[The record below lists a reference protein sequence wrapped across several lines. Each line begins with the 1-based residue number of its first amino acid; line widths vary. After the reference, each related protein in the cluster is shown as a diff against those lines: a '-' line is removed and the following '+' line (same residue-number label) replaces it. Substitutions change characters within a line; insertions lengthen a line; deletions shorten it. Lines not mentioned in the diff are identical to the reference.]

1 MRRRKSGQSFSGIRY
16 RILCRIFQTSVAVG
30 LLLILCK
37 SFSLQVIE
45 HDKWSEK
52 ARAQTEA
59 TLDVPAYRGSIY
71 DRKGRLLSYS
81 VPQRSLFAEGNPLE
95 HNPELPAKLTL
106 VLGEPR
112 ESLEKKLRS
121 RRNFIWVKRHLSDQQ
136 ALAIESLKPK
146 GLHLVDEYKRF
157 YPFRQ
162 VGGQVLGFVGL
173 DGVGLEGVEKS
184 FDSILRHNPLAV
196 GQFRDGIKKCLWMEP
211 CPPPEP
217 SESMGVRLTLDAFIQ
232 YVSECELEKAAL
244 KYNAKAAEVVVM
256 DAYTSEVLAM
266 ANWPFF
272 DPNLGDKK
280 KPDAWRN
287 RIITDSFEPG
297 STFKVFLMSGALDQG
312 VVKERDRINC
322 ENGKF
327 ALARHIVNDVHPYGV
342 LTMSE
347 VIKYSSNI
355 ASAKIALQ
363 LGNQRF
369 YRIIQ
374 GFGFGSPSGISL
386 PGEAKGLVRNHKKWK
401 PIDLA
406 VTGFGQS
413 IGVTA
418 LQLNTAIATIANG
431 GNYIPP
437 TIAQD
442 ILDSNG
448 QVVRPAEPHDSPRR
462 VIKAGTA
469 EIVRR
474 MMQSVTDED
483 GTGTNAV
490 PKGYSAAG
498 KTGTAQILD
507 RATGR
512 YASGR
517 YTAVFTGFVPAEKPR
532 LVMTVVVH
540 EPHGAIYGGVVAAPV
555 FREIAAKVLPYL
567 GVMPA
572 EPPPADPASKATL
585 VKASGGRRA
594 AGGGHNGSDVNSLKS
609 RAKPAAKATG
619 VKSAGTAGAPVKA
632 PATISSKLRD
642 NRTVLA
648 EEASLK
654 AGSGVRPAL
663 NLN

>member
-1 MRRRKSGQSFSGIRY
+1 LVV
-16 RILCRIFQTSVAVG
+16 LCLFV
-30 LLLILCK
+30 ILCK

-45 HDKWSEK
+45 YDKWSEK
-52 ARAQTEA
+52 ARAQTES

-81 VPQRSLFAEGNPLE
+81 VPQRSLFAEGNQFE
-95 HNPELPAKLTL
+95 NDPELAARLTR
-106 VLGEPR
+106 VLGEPQK
-112 ESLEKKLRS
+112 SLEKKLGTGRS
-121 RRNFIWVKRHLSDQQ
+121 FIWVKRHLSDQQ
-136 ALAIESLKPK
+136 ALAIESIKPK

-173 DGVGLEGVEKS
+173 DGTGLEGVEKF
-184 FDSILRHNPLAV
+184 FDSILKHSPFAV

-211 CPPPEP
+211 SPPPEP
-217 SESMGVRLTLDAFIQ
+217 SESLGVKLTLDAFIQ
-232 YVSECELEKAAL
+232 YVSECELEKAAI
-244 KYNAKAAEVVVM
+244 KYHARAAEIVVM
-256 DAYTSEVLAM
+256 DAETSEVLAM

-272 DPNLGDKK
+272 DPNLDGKK
-280 KPDAWRN
+280 SADAWRN

-297 STFKVFLMSGALDQG
+297 STFKVFLMSGAINEG
-312 VVKERDRINC
+312 IVKERDKIFC

-327 ALARHIVNDVHPYGV
+327 ALARHIVNDVHPYGW

-347 VIKYSSNI
+347 VIQHSSNI

-363 LGNQRF
+363 LGGERY
-369 YRIIQ
+369 YRTIQ
-374 GFGFGSPSGISL
+374 GFGFGSPTGISL
-386 PGEAKGLVRNHKKWK
+386 PGEMKGLVRNYRKWK

-431 GNYIPP
+431 GSYIQP
-437 TIAQD
+437 TIAQV

-448 QVVRPAEPHDSPRR
+448 QVVRPAESPVSPRR

-469 EIVRR
+469 EIIRK
-474 MMQSVTDED
+474 MMRSVTEEG
-483 GTGTNAV
+483 GTGVNAA
-490 PKGYSAAG
+490 PQGYSAAG

-512 YASGR
+512 YASGK
-517 YTAVFTGFVPAEKPR
+517 YTALFTGFVPAEKPR

-555 FREIAAKVLPYL
+555 FREVAAKVLPYL

-572 EPPPADPASKATL
+572 DLPLPLDSKLKTVS
-585 VKASGGRRA
+585 VKASGARQP
-594 AGGGHNGSDVNSLKS
+594 AGVGPISCNVNSVKGTGKS
-609 RAKPAAKATG
+609 VTKTSG
-619 VKSAGTAGAPVKA
+619 VKSTGTASAPVKT
-632 PATISSKLRD
+632 PAKASSKVKN

-648 EEASLK
+648 EEISLK
-654 AGSGVRPAL
+654 AENGVRRPS